1 MGEIVKLKNIFVI
14 FLFLFL
20 LTQNSAYIIFKNI
33 DYKAQYL
40 EPSKT
45 YDLYITIE
53 SDKEINN
60 TVVYIKPSNQI
71 SKKYIKIIKGKQWI
85 GHIFPSELEV
95 AHFIIKIKPNTPNYD
110 YKMIVYCNYTRDKQQ
125 YSENRIFT
133 LPVRGKANLVIESN
147 NNILKVGNNKILL
160 LLTNKGTGTAEN
172 IKVEFKNSK
181 NIVVLGNNAFT
192 ITSLNPKT
200 STYIP
205 LTVFAKKEGVYSITY
220 KITYKNPYN
229 LLELTQK
236 SETINGDSKTETMT
250 YKNKN
255 IVEET
260 GILTFNVFPND
271 LISLNIKNPIITIG
285 KIENLTI
292 SIKNNYKDSLF
303 VVQINKYFV
312 GDNQKPIFIKKG
324 EIKNISFQ
332 IKVDKEGITSLP
344 IILYFDNNQ
353 IEKNLTINVIGK
365 ADLVLSGVN
374 VENSFNEVKITGDI
388 DNIGTGKAKSVL
400 ISIEKTKNII
410 PKKPYENYFVGTLN
424 PDDYGSFELHCQI
437 KGVVNEIPLKI
448 TYRDENNNLISIYKT
463 IKINKNII
471 SLKNG
476 NKDEVNYLVV
486 GIAVM
491 FCIGVIYLIYRGFVK
506 KK

>member
-1 MGEIVKLKNIFVI
+1 VGEIVKLKNIFVI

-271 LISLNIKNPIITIG
+271 LISLNIK
-285 KIENLTI
+285 K
-292 SIKNNYKDSLF
+292 SNNYNWKDRKF
-303 VVQINKYFV
+303 NNFNK
-312 GDNQKPIFIKKG
+312 K
-324 EIKNISFQ
+324 
-332 IKVDKEGITSLP
+332 
-344 IILYFDNNQ
+344 
-353 IEKNLTINVIGK
+353 
-365 ADLVLSGVN
+365 
-374 VENSFNEVKITGDI
+374 
-388 DNIGTGKAKSVL
+388 
-400 ISIEKTKNII
+400 
-410 PKKPYENYFVGTLN
+410 
-424 PDDYGSFELHCQI
+424 
-437 KGVVNEIPLKI
+437 
-448 TYRDENNNLISIYKT
+448 
-463 IKINKNII
+463 
-471 SLKNG
+471 
-476 NKDEVNYLVV
+476 
-486 GIAVM
+486 
-491 FCIGVIYLIYRGFVK
+491 
-506 KK
+506 

>member
-1 MGEIVKLKNIFVI
+1 MRKLKNLFAIFI
-14 FLFLFL
+14 FLFLL
-20 LTQNSAYIIFKNI
+20 AQTSAYITFKNI

-60 TVVYIKPSNQI
+60 TVVYIKPYNQM
-71 SKKYIKIIKGKQWI
+71 SKENIQIIKGEEWI
-85 GHIFPSELEV
+85 GHLFSSEYGV
-95 AHFIIKIKPNTPNYD
+95 AHLIIKISPNASDYD
-110 YKMIVYCNYTRDKQQ
+110 YKMIIYCNYTGDRQQ

-181 NIVVLGNNAFT
+181 NIVVLGNNDFT
-192 ITSLNPKT
+192 VTSLNPKT

-229 LLELTQK
+229 LLELIQK
-236 SETINGDSKTETMT
+236 SETINGDSKTETLT

-271 LISLNIKNPIITIG
+271 LISLNIKNPIITVG

-324 EIKNISFQ
+324 EIKNLTFK

-353 IEKNLTINVIGK
+353 IEKNLTINVVGK
-365 ADLVLSGVN
+365 ADLVLSGIDI
-374 VENSFNEVKITGDI
+374 ENSYGEVKITGD
-388 DNIGTGKAKSVL
+388 
-400 ISIEKTKNII
+400 
-410 PKKPYENYFVGTLN
+410 
-424 PDDYGSFELHCQI
+424 
-437 KGVVNEIPLKI
+437 
-448 TYRDENNNLISIYKT
+448 
-463 IKINKNII
+463 
-471 SLKNG
+471 
-476 NKDEVNYLVV
+476 
-486 GIAVM
+486 
-491 FCIGVIYLIYRGFVK
+491 
-506 KK
+506 